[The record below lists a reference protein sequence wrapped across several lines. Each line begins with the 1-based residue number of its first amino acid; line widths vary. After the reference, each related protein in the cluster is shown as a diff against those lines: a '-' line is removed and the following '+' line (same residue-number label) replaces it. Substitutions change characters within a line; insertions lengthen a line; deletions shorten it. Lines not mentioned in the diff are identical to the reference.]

1 MGKMKQMMEDKSEL
15 ALMGKFV
22 TVENEDEVRFITN
35 YILTV
40 LGKSDEFKDFD
51 IYSEIHRYPDE
62 DGNNNTVTNVGTCR
76 VEGMACIVY
85 CLKNLEVPDPFEEDY
100 GSGYP
105 AAFCYVFNTVAHDM
119 CSEFGDCFF
128 EKRAD
133 NYYHRIS

>member
-15 ALMGKFV
+15 AMMGKFV
-22 TVENEDEVRFITN
+22 SVENDSEVEFITN

-40 LGKSDEFKDFD
+40 LGKEEALKDSDLFKD
-51 IYSEIHRYPDE
+51 HLRRYDQSINVKFI
-62 DGNNNTVTNVGTCR
+62 GTNRIEGMPCITYC
-76 VEGMACIVY
+76 VEGDDII
-85 CLKNLEVPDPFEEDY
+85 PPFTEDY

-105 AAFCYVFNTVAHDM
+105 ASFCYVFNLDAPDM

-128 EKRAD
+128 EEQAD